1 MKRRG
6 AFALAALL
14 LAACGIPLDR
24 APHDVAPEQ
33 DVGVE
38 GASAATDGASTSGP
52 RIFFAT
58 TDPQSTAVR
67 LAQVNR
73 NVPATPADVLA
84 ELFKGLTDTERADKR
99 LTTQIPLG
107 TKLSAVT
114 PLGDGTV
121 VIDVDDGIFLNK
133 SQAALVVA
141 VAQIVYT
148 ATALPNVE
156 RVRLLVD
163 GVARPWPAGDGRQ
176 RNGDLTPLDYPS
188 YYPANQPNLPPVPSP
203 TTLPQPTAAP
213 APTPAPTTS
222 SSSAP
227 PGARPTAA
235 PSPSTTVDEVTTTAD
250 AP

>member
-1 MKRRG
+1 MRRG
-6 AFALAALL
+6 ALALAALL

-24 APHDVAPEQ
+24 APHDVAREQ

-38 GASAATDGASTSGP
+38 SARAATDGASSSGP

-84 ELFKGLTDTERADKR
+84 ELFKGLDAERADKR
-99 LTTQIPLG
+99 LTTQIPVG
-107 TKLSAVT
+107 TKLNAVT

-121 VIDVDDGIFLNK
+121 VIDVDNGIFLNK

-176 RNGDLTPLDYPS
+176 RNGDLTPLDYPT

-213 APTPAPTTS
+213 APATTTS
-222 SSSAP
+222 SSAPAPP
-227 PGARPTAA
+227 PGARVATTAPPPTTA
-235 PSPSTTVDEVTTTAD
+235 PDEATTTSGD
-250 AP
+250 A